1 MEAVTVIGANL
12 AAAASALPYTGSWV
26 PAWQQTDGRAHC
38 KTQTDVIYIYTVTH
52 TYIYSRNKP

>member
-26 PAWQQTDGRAHC
+26 PAWQQTDGRA
-38 KTQTDVIYIYTVTH
+38 KGVTH
-52 TYIYSRNKP
+52 TYIYIYI